1 MESKFKIIMS
11 SDIDYDELCA
21 EIYYENQFVAII
33 NQEKGL
39 ENLEIEIYPP
49 QETKFWHFKYSEF
62 EEILKQ
68 ARKTLCKMRK
78 LT

>member
-21 EIYYENQFVAII
+21 EIYYENQFIAII

-39 ENLEIEIYPP
+39 ENLEIEIY
-49 QETKFWHFKYSEF
+49 WHVRNM
-62 EEILKQ
+62 
-68 ARKTLCKMRK
+68 A
-78 LT
+78 